1 MNNQILN
8 LLVVLIVTL
17 CYLIISIKL
26 LNNFFFRISKPLTN
40 ATLLLFSAV
49 LGGFGLTLFQFS
61 GVATNAMYFYA
72 SNGSIVTGI
81 WFWVLFSFIALGFS
95 FGVFYFSF
103 YFVGLLTQENEKA
116 ELAKNNYYIAALHA
130 VVFILICLMV
140 AKPLAD
146 VANSM
151 VSYPKF
157 PN

>member
-17 CYLIISIKL
+17 CYLIIAIKF
-26 LNNFFFRISKPLTN
+26 LNNFFFRISRPLTN
-40 ATLLLFSAV
+40 AILLLYSAV
-49 LGGFGLTLFQFS
+49 LFGFGLTLFQFS
-61 GVATNAMYFYA
+61 GVATNAMYFYS
-72 SNGSIVTGI
+72 SNGSVITGI
-81 WFWVLFSFIALGFS
+81 WFWVLFSFLALGFS
-95 FGVFYFSF
+95 SGVFYFTF
-103 YFVGLLTQENEKA
+103 YFLGLLTQENEKA
-116 ELAKNNYYIAALHA
+116 ELAKNNFYIAALHS

-146 VANSM
+146 LANSL

>member
-8 LLVVLIVTL
+8 LVVVLIVTL
-17 CYLIISIKL
+17 IYLIISIKV
-26 LNNFFFRISKPLTN
+26 LNNFFFKLTKPLTN
-40 ATLLLFSAV
+40 ASLLLYSAV
-49 LGGFGLTLFQFS
+49 LFGFGLTLFQFM
-61 GVATNAMYFYA
+61 GVATNALYFYA
-72 SNGSIVTGI
+72 SNGSIITGL
-81 WFWVLFSFIALGFS
+81 WFWVMFAFFALGFS
-95 FGVFYFSF
+95 YGVFLFTF

-116 ELAKNNYYIAALHA
+116 ELAKNNYYIAALHS

-146 VANSM
+146 LANSM

>member
-40 ATLLLFSAV
+40 ATLLLYSAV
-49 LGGFGLTLFQFS
+49 LFGFGLTLFQFS
-61 GVATNAMYFYA
+61 GVATNAMYFYS
-72 SNGSIVTGI
+72 SNGSVITGI
-81 WFWVLFSFIALGFS
+81 WFWVLFSMLALGFS
-95 FGVFYFSF
+95 SGVFYSTF
-103 YFVGLLTQENEKA
+103 YFIGLLTQENEKT
-116 ELAKNNYYIAALHA
+116 ELAKNNFYIAALHS

-146 VANSM
+146 LANSM